1 MMFNSGERGFCMK
14 KILLMALCV
23 MMCLTSI
30 PSVSFAATKK
40 VVAQADIVNGGDLLI
55 SKAILDNSKTDTGYD
70 FNYIF
75 KHVTPYIK
83 EADYAVINLETSV
96 GGKKLGYAGFPRFN
110 TPESIVTAAKKAGFD
125 MFLNASNHS
134 YDLGYNALLYKINV
148 LNNKGVDFIGIRKDT
163 TKALHKVVNVNGI
176 KIGMLNY
183 TKESWIST
191 EDRVV
196 LNRFRSGENGEWED
210 VIVDKKA
217 TSLIGRYH
225 KRDMESVYQ
234 NMQKDIQKLRNKGA
248 ELIVMYPHWGT
259 QYNIGVE
266 KLEDNMAQRLC
277 DLGVDVIV
285 GGHPHV
291 VEPVKVYTSEVSG
304 KTMVCIHS
312 TGNFV
317 SSMSPTTKKYDNARY
332 TRDGAL
338 FGFTVKKYSDGS
350 VVVTNAEVLPLY
362 VYKNTKNK
370 YMVIPL
376 EKGKDWSEYGIAK
389 YAKKKAG
396 YYSYH
401 RTMNLTDDG
410 IKQFNAMPKISKQ
423 PVSCKV
429 SAGKYAVYNI
439 SAIGKNIKY
448 QWQYSVD
455 NGKTWKKVVIDGYN
469 TSRLRI
475 KAAGF
480 KNGRLFRCRVKNGTG
495 MVYSK
500 PAKITVK

>member
-1 MMFNSGERGFCMK
+1 MK
-14 KILLMALCV
+14 KIVLMILCV
-23 MMCLTSI
+23 VVCLASMPT
-30 PSVSFAATKK
+30 VCFAAPKK
-40 VVAQADIVNGGDLLI
+40 VVAQANVVNGGDLLI
-55 SKAILDNSKTDTGYD
+55 SKGILDNSKTASGYNFD
-70 FNYIF
+70 YIF
-75 KHVTPYIK
+75 QHVDDYVK
-83 EADYAVINLETSV
+83 AADYAVINLETSI
-96 GGKKLGYAGFPRFN
+96 GGKKIGYSGFPRFN
-110 TPESIVTAAKKAGFD
+110 TPESIVTSAKKAGFD

-163 TKALHKVVNVNGI
+163 TKALHKVVNINGI
-176 KIGMLNY
+176 KVGMLNY

-196 LNRFRSGENGEWED
+196 LNRFRSGADGEWED

-217 TSLIGRYH
+217 AALIGRYH
-225 KRDMESVYQ
+225 KNKKDEFYQ
-234 NMQKDIQKLRNKGA
+234 CLEKDITKLKNKGA
-248 ELIVMYPHWGT
+248 ELIVVYPHWGT
-259 QYNIGVE
+259 QYHIGIE
-266 KLEDNMAQRLC
+266 KLEDDMAQKMC
-277 DLGVDVIV
+277 DMGVDVIV

-338 FGFTVKKYSDGS
+338 FSFTIKKYSDGS
-350 VVVTNAEVLPLY
+350 VAVTDAEVLPIY
-362 VYKNTKNK
+362 VYKNTKKK

-376 EKGKDWSEYGIAK
+376 EKGKDWSKYGIAK

-401 RTMNLTDDG
+401 RTKNLTDEG
-410 IKQFNAMPKISKQ
+410 INQFNAMPKISKQ

-429 SAGKYAVYNI
+429 KTGKNAVYSI
-439 SAIGKNIKY
+439 SAVGKNLKY
-448 QWQYSVD
+448 QWQYSTD
-455 NGKTWKKVVIDGYN
+455 NGTTWKKVIIDGYN
-469 TSRLRI
+469 TPKLTI
-475 KAAGF
+475 KAADF
-480 KNGRLFRCRVKNGTG
+480 KNGRLFRCRVKNGAG
-495 MVYSK
+495 IVFSK
-500 PAKITVK
+500 PAKITVD